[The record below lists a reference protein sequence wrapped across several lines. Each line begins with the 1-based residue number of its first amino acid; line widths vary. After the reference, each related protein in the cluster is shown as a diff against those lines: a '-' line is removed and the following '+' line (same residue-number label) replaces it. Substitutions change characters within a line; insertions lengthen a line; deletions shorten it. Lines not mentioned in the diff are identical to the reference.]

1 MDGLF
6 SWSRCNKLNDSA
18 VPIPIPQLLDA
29 SIGKGREQI
38 GRARVQQPYVPARRG
53 RAVASSPRRSQAAGL
68 GDGDG
73 ERKRETGR
81 GAASRAEPSR
91 ADPIRQARLQE
102 AWRAVQ
108 CEDLFFSHPIS
119 SRAMGRPIVFPF
131 RARLV
136 WV

>member
-53 RAVASSPRRSQAAGL
+53 RAGGRLLLRR
-68 GDGDG
+68 GD
-73 ERKRETGR
+73 R
-81 GAASRAEPSR
+81 
-91 ADPIRQARLQE
+91 RQQ
-102 AWRAVQ
+102 
-108 CEDLFFSHPIS
+108 
-119 SRAMGRPIVFPF
+119 G
-131 RARLV
+131 
-136 WV
+136 

>member
-1 MDGLF
+1 MDDLF

-91 ADPIRQARLQE
+91 ADQASKTARGV
-102 AWRAVQ
+102 ACGAMRRSF
-108 CEDLFFSHPIS
+108 LFPSHLIPSYGPAHCFS
-119 SRAMGRPIVFPF
+119 FPG
-131 RARLV
+131 
-136 WV
+136 

>member
-81 GAASRAEPSR
+81 GAASRA
-91 ADPIRQARLQE
+91 DPIRQARLQE